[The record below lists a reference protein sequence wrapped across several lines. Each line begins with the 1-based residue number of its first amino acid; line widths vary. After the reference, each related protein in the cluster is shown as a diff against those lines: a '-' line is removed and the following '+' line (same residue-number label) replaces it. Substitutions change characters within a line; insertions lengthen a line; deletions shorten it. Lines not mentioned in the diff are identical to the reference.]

1 MEENNLDEYLQNL
14 ARLYDISCLGDNWNG
29 DNAKKIPWDV
39 IGKAQSLLYRYRFNE
54 ETEIYVIA
62 DEAIQF
68 DWRDK
73 DKNYLEVEIHKDDV
87 RIYSCNN
94 ECETTYQSIIDG
106 YDENE
111 ISNIIDDFFSKKSR
125 FKTLPNLI

>member
-1 MEENNLDEYLQNL
+1 MEENNLDYYLQNL
-14 ARLYDISCLGDNWNG
+14 ARLYDISMLGNNWNG
-29 DNAKKIPWDV
+29 NNAKEIPYDV
-39 IGKAQSLLYRYRFNE
+39 IGKAWSLLYRYRFNE
-54 ETEIYVIA
+54 ETEIYVVA

-68 DWRDK
+68 EWRDE
-73 DKNYLEVEIHKDDV
+73 DKNYLEIEIHVDNV

-94 ECETTYQSIIDG
+94 ESETTYQSIING

-111 ISNIIDDFFSKKSR
+111 ISKIIDDFYSKKVR

>member
-14 ARLYDISCLGDNWNG
+14 ARLYDISKLGNNWNG
-29 DNAKKIPWDV
+29 NNAKEIPWDV
-39 IGKAQSLLYRYRFNE
+39 IGKACSLLYRYRFNE
-54 ETEIYVIA
+54 ETEIYVVA

-68 DWRDK
+68 EWRDE
-73 DKNYLEVEIHKDDV
+73 DKNYLEIEIHADNV

-94 ECETTYQSIIDG
+94 ESETTYQSTIDG